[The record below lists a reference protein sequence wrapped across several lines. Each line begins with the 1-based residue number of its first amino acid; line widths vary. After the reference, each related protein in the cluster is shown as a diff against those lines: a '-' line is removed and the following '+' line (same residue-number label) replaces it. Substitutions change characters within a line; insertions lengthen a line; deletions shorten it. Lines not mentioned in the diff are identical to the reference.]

1 MSNEAKWTLIVG
13 TSVTIL
19 MGLVGLWFE
28 GTLKSEWARWQW
40 DDDAEQTVQQLL
52 DELVAVGHAEPDE
65 RADLMDEARELTT
78 DAVGDKA
85 WKQWMVGSDPYVW
98 TRLQL
103 DSADE
108 SHTASVVSP
117 AEGTVWAVRRAK
129 SGCWE
134 LRGSFELART
144 RGEWRIGELP
154 QFRRRCGAKKLAATW
169 HGADERRGVMGWEG
183 RPSAWTP
190 ARSRTRNHRRSSGAR
205 TSSAPGAPPSRRTS
219 SMSSTRRA
227 TSSTT
232 ATSTRHGEPS
242 GRSTTARGERSPTS
256 SPSRCGCCGSA
267 CATVPDRVRS
277 TRSTAA
283 SALQI
288 SRQGTAPSRSRSK
301 SRPGSQ
307 RVDCDLGV
315 VDSVSLTITGAFP
328 RLGAT
333 LADTDVTL
341 SHIDFWGVPEAAE
354 VEQPPP
360 SGPFAWSDVLDRP
373 PDREDVAPCR
383 SDPPP
388 PELIADPRGH
398 RRSRRSNSRDGARF
412 RRRCARSARDTS

>member
-144 RGEWRIGELP
+144 RGEWRISKLP

-169 HGADERRGVMGWEG
+169 HGADERRGVIGWEG
-183 RPSAWTP
+183 TYQRVDPSSISYSQPSAVL
-190 ARSRTRNHRRSSGAR
+190 
-205 TSSAPGAPPSRRTS
+205 
-219 SMSSTRRA
+219 
-227 TSSTT
+227 
-232 ATSTRHGEPS
+232 
-242 GRSTTARGERSPTS
+242 
-256 SPSRCGCCGSA
+256 GSA
-267 CATVPDRVRS
+267 NVERAWSAAKSSDVEHVVDEAGYLEYDGDVNTAWGAERPLDDGTWGTLTYEFSEPVRLLRLRVRNGAGPGPEYEKHG
-277 TRSTAA
+277 RIRTADLTA
-283 SALQI
+283 GDRTVAVAL
-288 SRQGTAPSRSRSK
+288 K

-388 PELIADPRGH
+388 PELIADP
-398 RRSRRSNSRDGARF
+398 AP
-412 RRRCARSARDTS
+412 APPVETLE